1 MVQSRIRCLLVVVI
15 LLGLSSLLGCAEA
28 QTCREDYET
37 LANFL
42 INTTDNKYQLSIAFF
57 PTERAPPAFVKVIY
71 HYNDSEIANQT
82 WLWSSGAFY
91 FFQPLRIFQYTSL
104 FFGNPEFRVGN
115 VTLMLPADCANAPV
129 PVMETLTQR
138 VRDYTLFLILK
149 SLCSNTEISMTT
161 CS

>member
-1 MVQSRIRCLLVVVI
+1 MVQSRIRCLLVVGI
-15 LLGLSSLLGCAEA
+15 LLGLSSLLGHAEG
-28 QTCREDYET
+28 QTCRENHDYET
-37 LANFL
+37 LANIL
-42 INTTDNKYQLSIAFF
+42 ISTTNIKYQLSIAFF

-71 HYNDSEIANQT
+71 HYNDTEIANQT
-82 WLWSSGAFY
+82 WLWSSGTFY

-149 SLCSNTEISMTT
+149 P
-161 CS
+161 